1 MELTALEARVIGCLL
16 EKEIT
21 TPELYPLS
29 LNSLTQACNQKT
41 SREPVLSLS
50 EAEVQDTL
58 DELAKKRLV
67 NTSAGF
73 GSRVSKYQ
81 HRFCNTEFSDL
92 QFSAAQ
98 VAIVCVLLLRGPQTP
113 GELRTRCQRLFEF
126 SDTQQV
132 EQQLQSLA
140 HAPTPIVKMLAR
152 QAGKRESRFS
162 CLLTEA
168 VAESASVS
176 SDAPM
181 ENTSLDRIQAL
192 ELQVQQLHDRLSQL
206 EKLLE

>member
-1 MELTALEARVIGCLL
+1 MELTSLEARVIGCLL

-41 SREPVLSLS
+41 SREPVMALT
-50 EAEVQDTL
+50 EAQVQDVL
-58 DELAKKRLV
+58 DNLAKKRLV
-67 NTSAGF
+67 SSASGF
-73 GSRVSKYQ
+73 GSRVNKYQ

-92 QFSAAQ
+92 QFSKAQ

-126 SDTQQV
+126 NDTQAV
-132 EQQLQSLA
+132 EQELQALA
-140 HAPTPIVKMLAR
+140 NFTQPIVLMLPR

-162 CLLTEA
+162 CLLTESPEA
-168 VAESASVS
+168 NIS
-176 SDAPM
+176 SDDTQEYEPSA
-181 ENTSLDRIQAL
+181 DRITAL
-192 ELQVQQLHDRLSQL
+192 ELQVQQLSERLSQL